1 MGCPKSG
8 ETHASKNY
16 MTTVKAAS
24 SRAPEPE
31 TRAIDL
37 LREEFFPSWWTFVP
51 VAGKATYVKEWS
63 TKPLTRDL
71 CIEAYKTNKA
81 YAGLG
86 VVTGEF
92 SGGLIALDIDG
103 PEADERFKGVAGE
116 AYRPRGQEDTM
127 SWTSGRPGRRQLLYR
142 VPASIVPELRH
153 VKTVILRADG
163 EWHLGHSDVERQAA
177 GNQAPAQG
185 AEYQE
190 VVLRFNQCQ
199 SVVPGS
205 PHPETK
211 KKYQWLNYNQREV
224 AMAPSWILD
233 VLRSFRKPV
242 QWLSDADQKALD
254 AELGE
259 TAIPSRQIRGW
270 FFKEEVQARLRPRL
284 ADLVFNHPTF
294 DKYGWKERSGNN
306 PQMMSGCPWHGG
318 QSGTSFQYSSES
330 GCWDCKACGVGGDV
344 LDFVHKVTLN
354 DLYAER
360 PQGPDLEK
368 YVAEIAT
375 ALGFNYPEDA
385 RAQVTKSIETPR
397 VVMDE
402 RQFHEALI
410 KIHDEELNPAIRIGR
425 MAGLAA
431 ETGRRLSGI
440 QCLAAMDE
448 YRYYE
453 DSRRINEK
461 KHWWQD
467 VERMKFLIPNLLM
480 KPTQVMLHAAGGLG
494 KTSACMGLAT
504 AVGRGTPMRIRG
516 IDLPVEQGKVLWIQ
530 NDQNPAKLLQDCE
543 DNGID
548 PAKDSWFVVK
558 RGFQLNHT
566 NEFAQWIREIKP
578 ALVVVDSIGSCSTKM
593 QVEEKDK
600 AFASP
605 FYYYAEKNGDP
616 GPDGFPAT
624 SIIWI
629 HHDNAS
635 GEARGTRYLIAA
647 VDEQWHLRTL
657 SEDER
662 EALRER
668 RRSPGNCRMIQIK
681 KSRLGRQG
689 DLLVVERDHDFA
701 YSVWDYTPTER
712 REDQGQG
719 DPEPHTMALRIVKEH
734 VLKARSED
742 GNDRITAKEVWEQ
755 LVREITGQGRK
766 APSSKTVKRWLDRWV
781 TNGVLVEGKRR
792 VVSGSDKRVMTYTLP
807 PTPSRALPFETCP
820 LVFPPRNPLQEQEK
834 AMDNTESGT
843 YDVHCSGE
851 GHPDPESNGHPPDPE
866 QDVHC
871 NFPVPE
877 SDLREQG
884 AKDNF
889 KRGKEGASDG
899 SGELRDRPS
908 PDPSDEGSEE
918 GGSLGGEVPQGE
930 DSRRSS
936 LGDVAAAPVDDGRP
950 SDRADVAEP
959 GSGLLPT
966 AGVGLSEEDDLEEDL
981 PEAVE
986 SAEGW
991 DAAFG

>member
-1 MGCPKSG
+1 M
-8 ETHASKNY
+8 TAARDASAG
-16 MTTVKAAS
+16 T
-24 SRAPEPE
+24 PDLGG
-31 TRAIDL
+31 RAIEL
-37 LREEFFPSWWTFVP
+37 LRRDVFPAWWAFVP
-51 VAGKATYVKEWS
+51 VAGKATYVREWA
-63 TKPLTRDL
+63 TRPLTREV
-71 CIEAYKTNKA
+71 CIEAYKANSG

-103 PEADERFKGVAGE
+103 PDADARYRAAAGDE
-116 AYRPRGQEDTM
+116 YEEFEQESSM
-127 SWTSGRPGRRQLLYR
+127 SWTSGKPGRRQLLYR
-142 VPASIVPELRH
+142 VPASVVPELRH
-153 VKTVILRADG
+153 VKTVILREDG
-163 EWHLGHSDVERQAA
+163 TWHLGSGDVERIKP
-177 GNQAPAQG
+177 GEKG
-185 AEYQE
+185 AERTTEYQE

-211 KKYQWLNYNQREV
+211 KAYRFLNYNGGKV
-224 AMAPSWILD
+224 ALAPAWVMD
-233 VLRSFRKPV
+233 VLREYRKPV

-270 FFKEEVQARLRPRL
+270 FFKEEVQSLLRPRL
-284 ADLVFNHPTF
+284 AELVFNHPTF
-294 DKYGWKERSGNN
+294 DKYGWKERQGEN
-306 PQMMSGCPWHGG
+306 PQRMSGCPWHGG
-318 QSGTSFQYSSES
+318 SSGTSFQYNANN

-344 LDFVHKVTLN
+344 LSFRHKIEVG

-360 PQGPDLEK
+360 PQGPDLER

-375 ALGFNYPEDA
+375 ELGFNYPEDA
-385 RAQVTKSIETPR
+385 RAQVTKEAPR

-410 KIHDEELNPAIRIGR
+410 KIHDEEMNPAIRTGR

-431 ETGRRLSGI
+431 ETGRRLTGT

-453 DSRRINEK
+453 DSRRQNEK
-461 KHWWQD
+461 KSWWQD
-467 VERMKFLIPNLLM
+467 VERMQFLVPNLLM

-504 AVGRGTPMRIRG
+504 AVGRGTSMRIRG
-516 IDLPVEQGKVLWIQ
+516 IELPVKQGPVLWIQ

-543 DNGID
+543 DNGIN
-548 PAKDSWFVVK
+548 PALDRWFIVK
-558 RGFQLNHT
+558 RGFQINHT
-566 NEFAQWIREIKP
+566 HEFAEWVRAYKP
-578 ALVVVDSIGSCSTKM
+578 ALVVIDSIGSCSTRM

-647 VDEQWHLRTL
+647 VDEQWHLRAL
-657 SEDER
+657 SDDER
-662 EALRER
+662 ESLRER

-689 DLLVVERDHDFA
+689 DLLVVERNADFA

-719 DPEPHTMALRIVKEH
+719 DPEPNTMALRIVKER
-734 VLKARSED
+734 VLKARGED
-742 GNDRITAKEVWEQ
+742 GTGEDRITAKEVWEQ
-755 LVREITGQGRK
+755 LLGEISGQGRQ

-781 TNGVLVEGKRR
+781 TNGVLVEGKKRI
-792 VVSGSDKRVMTYTLP
+792 VSSSDKPVITYTLP
-807 PTPSRALPFETCP
+807 SSSSRALPIKECP
-820 LVFPPRNPLQEQEK
+820 LVIAPRNPLQGQEK
-834 AMDNTESGT
+834 AMDNNPTTED
-843 YDVHCSGE
+843 DVHCSAE
-851 GHPDPESNGHPPDPE
+851 GRPDSESKGHQPE
-866 QDVHC
+866 QEPVVHC
-871 NFPVPE
+871 FFPVT
-877 SDLREQG
+877 
-884 AKDNF
+884 
-889 KRGKEGASDG
+889 EG
-899 SGELRDRPS
+899 
-908 PDPSDEGSEE
+908 
-918 GGSLGGEVPQGE
+918 
-930 DSRRSS
+930 
-936 LGDVAAAPVDDGRP
+936 
-950 SDRADVAEP
+950 
-959 GSGLLPT
+959 
-966 AGVGLSEEDDLEEDL
+966 DLEEQRPKDSPTRTTRAHARETEPLAGTAGLGDL
-981 PEAVE
+981 AEAPPEVD
-986 SAEGW
+986 GW
-991 DAAFG
+991 DDAFEAD

>member
-1 MGCPKSG
+1 M
-8 ETHASKNY
+8 TAARDASAG
-16 MTTVKAAS
+16 T
-24 SRAPEPE
+24 PDLGG
-31 TRAIDL
+31 RAIEL
-37 LREEFFPSWWTFVP
+37 LRRDVFPAWWAFVP
-51 VAGKATYVKEWS
+51 VAGKATYVREWA
-63 TKPLTRDL
+63 TRPLTREV
-71 CIEAYKTNKA
+71 CIEAYKANSG

-103 PEADERFKGVAGE
+103 PDADTRYRAAAGDE
-116 AYRPRGQEDTM
+116 YEEFEQESSM
-127 SWTSGRPGRRQLLYR
+127 SWTSGKPGRRQLLYR
-142 VPASIVPELRH
+142 VPASVVPELRH
-153 VKTVILRADG
+153 VKTVILREDG
-163 EWHLGHSDVERQAA
+163 TWHLGSGDVERIKP
-177 GNQAPAQG
+177 GEKG
-185 AEYQE
+185 AERTTEYQE

-211 KKYQWLNYNQREV
+211 KAYRFLNYNGGKV
-224 AMAPSWILD
+224 ALAPAWVMD
-233 VLRSFRKPV
+233 VLREYRKPV

-270 FFKEEVQARLRPRL
+270 FFKEEVQSLLRPRL
-284 ADLVFNHPTF
+284 AELVFNHPTF
-294 DKYGWKERSGNN
+294 DKYGWKERQGEN
-306 PQMMSGCPWHGG
+306 PQRMSGCPWHGG
-318 QSGTSFQYSSES
+318 SSGTSFQYNANN

-344 LDFVHKVTLN
+344 LSFRHKIEVG

-360 PQGPDLEK
+360 PQGPDLER

-375 ALGFNYPEDA
+375 ELGFNYPEDA
-385 RAQVTKSIETPR
+385 RAQVTKEAPR

-410 KIHDEELNPAIRIGR
+410 KIHDEEMNPAIRTGR

-431 ETGRRLSGI
+431 ETGRRLTGT

-453 DSRRINEK
+453 DSRRQNEK
-461 KHWWQD
+461 KSWWQD
-467 VERMKFLIPNLLM
+467 VERMQFLVPNLLM

-516 IDLPVEQGKVLWIQ
+516 IELPVKQGPVLWIQ

-543 DNGID
+543 DNGIN
-548 PAKDSWFVVK
+548 PALDRWFVVK
-558 RGFQLNHT
+558 RGFQINHT
-566 NEFAQWIREIKP
+566 HEFAEWVRAYKP
-578 ALVVVDSIGSCSTKM
+578 ALVVIDSIGSCSTRM

-647 VDEQWHLRTL
+647 VDEQWHLRAL
-657 SEDER
+657 SDDER
-662 EALRER
+662 ESLRER

-689 DLLVVERDHDFA
+689 DLLVVERNADFA

-719 DPEPHTMALRIVKEH
+719 DPEPNTMALRIVKEH
-734 VLKARSED
+734 VLKARGED
-742 GNDRITAKEVWEQ
+742 GTGEDRITAKEVWEQ
-755 LVREITGQGRK
+755 LLGEISGQGRQ

-781 TNGVLVEGKRR
+781 TNGVLVEGKKRI
-792 VVSGSDKRVMTYTLP
+792 VAGSKAPVTAYTLP
-807 PTPSRALPFETCP
+807 TTPSSSRALPAKACP
-820 LVFPPRNPLQEQEK
+820 LIIVPSKPLQEQEIT
-834 AMDNTESGT
+834 MDTPPSPE
-843 YDVHCSGE
+843 YDVHRSEVGQLTPDND
-851 GHPDPESNGHPPDPE
+851 GHQPDPEK
-866 QDVHC
+866 DVHR
-871 NFPVPE
+871 FSSVVP
-877 SDLREQG
+877 S
-884 AKDNF
+884 
-889 KRGKEGASDG
+889 
-899 SGELRDRPS
+899 
-908 PDPSDEGSEE
+908 
-918 GGSLGGEVPQGE
+918 
-930 DSRRSS
+930 
-936 LGDVAAAPVDDGRP
+936 
-950 SDRADVAEP
+950 
-959 GSGLLPT
+959 
-966 AGVGLSEEDDLEEDL
+966 DLEERGTTDSPTRTTRAHAREAEPLEGTAGLGDL
-981 PEAVE
+981 AEAPPEVD
-986 SAEGW
+986 GW
-991 DAAFG
+991 DDAFEAD